1 MFVIKKVVKKI
12 CLTAAPGP
20 SVVINWNT
28 RLEYARSSL
37 LSLLLLLLPL
47 LAWLF
52 PLCSLYLD
60 VFFLFFLHLLPHFFL
75 FSLNFS
81 IPPPPFS
88 LFYLS
93 SSSNEQLQLCTLL
106 LHVCL
111 SSLERRRLKQPYR
124 QSGRDRRK
132 NGRQTDALKDN
143 DQDTQTVSET
153 EDEKRREMTSCAAL
167 RWRLSQLN
175 TTTNINGCTF
185 WKTSVGQLL
194 VDPQSWGFMICS
206 VQ

>member
-1 MFVIKKVVKKI
+1 MSFFSFFCI
-12 CLTAAPGP
+12 LFHTSFYSP
-20 SVVINWNT
+20 SIF
-28 RLEYARSSL
+28 
-37 LSLLLLLLPL
+37 LS
-47 LAWLF
+47 
-52 PLCSLYLD
+52 
-60 VFFLFFLHLLPHFFL
+60 
-75 FSLNFS
+75 
-81 IPPPPFS
+81 PPRPPFS
-88 LFYLS
+88 LFSLS

-111 SSLERRRLKQPYR
+111 SSLERRGLKQRYR

-132 NGRQTDALKDN
+132 SGRQTDALKDN
-143 DQDTQTVSET
+143 DQDAQTVSET
-153 EDEKRREMTSCAAL
+153 EDEKRREMTSCAAPW
-167 RWRLSQLN
+167 WRPSQLN

>member
-1 MFVIKKVVKKI
+1 MVKKI

-37 LSLLLLLLPL
+37 LSLLLLWLPL
-47 LAWLF
+47 PAWLF

-60 VFFLFFLHLLPHFFL
+60 VFFLFFLHPLPHFFL

-81 IPPPPFS
+81 IPPPPPPFS
-88 LFYLS
+88 LFSLS

-111 SSLERRRLKQPYR
+111 SSLERRGLKQRYR

-132 NGRQTDALKDN
+132 SGRQTDALKDN
-143 DQDTQTVSET
+143 DQDAQTVSET
-153 EDEKRREMTSCAAL
+153 EDEKRREMTSCAAPW
-167 RWRLSQLN
+167 WRPSQLN

-194 VDPQSWGFMICS
+194 VDQQSWGFMICS